1 MPVGLG
7 IDVGLS
13 GARAAVMDA
22 GGAVLASAREPL
34 RPRFADGI
42 AEADP
47 ADWVTGSLRA
57 GAAAVRTAG
66 VPVDGVAVT
75 ALGPAPVLVDEQG
88 GALAPSPLF
97 GLDRRADPW
106 RERLGAGPDHVL
118 PTLLR
123 WHETEPSLMA
133 RAHVVLDAAGFVVHA
148 LTDVAVM
155 DRITHAL
162 YRWTEDLA
170 PPVAAPA
177 PSEPDAVA
185 GSLTEPSARTLGL
198 RDGTPVAVG
207 TTDCFADVAAAG
219 VDHPGE
225 GAILLGST
233 LIVYAVAAGAPT
245 VPHLDTTPH
254 LGDGSLVGGST
265 ASAGLA
271 LDWVAHLLGGDH
283 DVLATQAAE
292 LPPGAGGLL
301 ALPYLAGERTP
312 ILDPDARGVV
322 AGLTLSTDR
331 SQLYRA
337 MVDGVAM
344 TALDHTSR
352 LEVARLGPTRYR
364 VAGGGVRNDAWLVA
378 TCDAVGHP
386 LEVMPDPGTAVG
398 AAWLALR
405 MLGEPP
411 VREPGRTVTPDP
423 ERHEQYRQL
432 LARSRELWVAAAPT
446 VRHGVV

>member
-1 MPVGLG
+1 MSVGLG

-13 GARAAVMDA
+13 GARAVVMDA
-22 GGAVLASAREPL
+22 RGALLALAREPL

-42 AEADP
+42 VEADP
-47 ADWVTGSLRA
+47 ADWVAASLRA
-57 GAAAVRTAG
+57 GAAAAAAANI
-66 VPVDGVAVT
+66 PVDGVAVT
-75 ALGPAPVLVDEQG
+75 ALGPAPVLVDEQDQ
-88 GALAPSPLF
+88 ALAPSPLF

-106 RERLGAGPDHVL
+106 RRRLGAGPDHVL

-123 WHETEPSLMA
+123 WHETEPSLTA
-133 RAHVVLDAAGFVVHA
+133 RARVVLDAAGFVVHA
-148 LTDVAVM
+148 LTGAAVM

-162 YRWTEDLA
+162 YRWPEDLA
-170 PPVAAPA
+170 PVPIPE

-185 GSLTEPSARTLGL
+185 GGLAEPSARALGL
-198 RDGTPVAVG
+198 REGTPVAVG

-233 LIVYAVAAGAPT
+233 LIVYAVAAGTPV
-245 VPHLDTTPH
+245 VPNLDTTPH

-271 LDWVAHLLGGDH
+271 LDWVAQLLGGDH

-312 ILDPDARGVV
+312 ILDPDARGIV

-337 MVDGVAM
+337 MVDGVAV

-352 LEVARLGPTRYR
+352 LEDARLGPTRYR

-411 VREPGRTVTPDP
+411 VREPERTVTPDP
-423 ERHEQYRQL
+423 ERHERYREL
-432 LARSRELWVAAAPT
+432 LARSRELWAAAAPT
-446 VRHGVV
+446 VRRGVV